1 MSFNTAIS
9 RMMEFTNFFM
19 KADVRPKS
27 AMERFVLLLSPFAP
41 HVAEELW
48 QALQDVPFS
57 SGKRA
62 G

>member
-1 MSFNTAIS
+1 
-9 RMMEFTNFFM
+9 MMEFTNFFL
-19 KADVRPKS
+19 KEEVRPKS

-48 QALQDVPFS
+48 QALHTPLARLRER
-57 SGKRA
+57 GR